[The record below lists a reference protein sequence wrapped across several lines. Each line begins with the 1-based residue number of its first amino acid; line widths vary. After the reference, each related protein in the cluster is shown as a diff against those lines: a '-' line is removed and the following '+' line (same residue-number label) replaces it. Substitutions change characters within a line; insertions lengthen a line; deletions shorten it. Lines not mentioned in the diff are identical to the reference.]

1 MKTVNLFFA
10 CDDNYVPFLAVTL
23 TSIQEN
29 CDPDR
34 KYDVR
39 VLHTGLKQ
47 ENRDRLMTR
56 FSKPNFS
63 LCFWNIGR
71 MLEKYA
77 DRLYTRDYYSKSTY
91 YRLFIPEL
99 FPQLEK
105 ALYLDCDIV
114 VTGDI
119 SKLYDQDMGDNLVAA
134 VPDSM
139 VTAIEPFARYVQN
152 RLRVKPERYFN
163 AGVLMMNLAE
173 MRNMQFTE
181 VFLKL
186 LERVTFRVAQDQ
198 DYLNVICKDRACYL
212 GREWN
217 TMPGAAFCEDPK
229 LIHFNLDCKPWWR
242 DDVPF
247 SDVFWDYAQRSDFL
261 PEIQEIRAGF
271 TPERIEHSAEQT
283 KNLIALGQ
291 RQSRQRT
298 RNLYLNWKIRQVVN
312 G

>member
-29 CDPDR
+29 CDSDR

-47 ENRDRLMTR
+47 ENRDRLMAS

-63 LCFWNIGR
+63 LCFWDISGI
-71 MLEKYA
+71 LEKYA

-152 RLRVKPERYFN
+152 RLRVKPEHYFN

-198 DYLNVICKDRACYL
+198 DYLNVICKDRVRYL

-247 SDVFWDYAQRSDFL
+247 SDIFWDYAQRSGYL
-261 PEIQEIRAGF
+261 PEILEIRAGF

-283 KNLIALGQ
+283 RNLIALGQ

-298 RNLYLNWKIRQVVN
+298 RNLYLNWRIRQVVN